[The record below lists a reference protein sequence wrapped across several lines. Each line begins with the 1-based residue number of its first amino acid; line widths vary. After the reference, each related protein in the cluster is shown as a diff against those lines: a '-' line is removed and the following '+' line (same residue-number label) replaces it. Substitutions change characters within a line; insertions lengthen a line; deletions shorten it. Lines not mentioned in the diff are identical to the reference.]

1 MLPELLNLWDYLIQS
16 ISQIRILDVLDIAII
31 TLAVYWLLRLA
42 TKTRAM
48 QVVKGLGLVFLL
60 SRITDFI
67 GLTGITYL
75 LNYIIGAGAVILVVV
90 FQPEIR
96 RALESLGR
104 GRYFSK
110 AGLPL
115 FHQSDISWVGEE
127 LLGALLSLAKSRTG
141 ALVVVEAGPPLDDII
156 QTGTQLDAVV
166 SQPLIENIFRP
177 GSPLHDGA
185 IVLQG
190 DRIAGA
196 GCFLPLSAQ
205 DIDRQLGTRHRAAL
219 GMSENSPATVFVV
232 SEETGAISKAAG
244 GELERNMDVR
254 ALRGALDTLFVVSET
269 PQTLGEWI
277 RRKRGRDDA

>member
-1 MLPELLNLWDYLIQS
+1 MLPELLNLWNNLVQS
-16 ISQIRILDVLDIAII
+16 LRQINFWDVLDIAII

-42 TKTRAM
+42 SKTRAM
-48 QVVKGLGLVFLL
+48 QVVKGIGLLFLL
-60 SRITDFI
+60 SRVTDSI
-67 GLTGITYL
+67 GLTGITFL
-75 LNYIIGAGAVILVVV
+75 INYIIGAGAIILVVV

-115 FHQSDISWVGEE
+115 IRQADNSWAGGE
-127 LLGALLSLAKSRTG
+127 LLRALLSMSKSRTG
-141 ALVVVEAGPPLDDII
+141 ALVVIEAGPPMEDII
-156 QTGTQLDAVV
+156 QTGTQLDAMV

-205 DIDRQLGTRHRAAL
+205 EIDKTLGTRHRAAL
-219 GMSENSPATVFVV
+219 GMSESSPATVFVV
-232 SEETGAISKAAG
+232 SEETGAISMAAG
-244 GELERNMDVR
+244 GELRRNLDFR
-254 ALRGALDTLFVVSET
+254 ALREALDALFGAATV
-269 PQTLGEWI
+269 PQTFTEWF
-277 RRKRGRDDA
+277 RKKRGAVG